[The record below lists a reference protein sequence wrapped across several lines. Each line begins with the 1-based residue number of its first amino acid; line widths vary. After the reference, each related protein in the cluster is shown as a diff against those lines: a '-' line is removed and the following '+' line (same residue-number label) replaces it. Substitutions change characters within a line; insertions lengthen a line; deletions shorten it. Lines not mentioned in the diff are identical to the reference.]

1 MSGHVTLDDLQL
13 SILSIENNQ
22 SDKIEKIVMNSSTF
36 EKFKNNIAHQYK
48 NSPRVLGLLYA
59 GAVFGIAIDINEN
72 CEFPVLIGKT
82 NRHYTLK
89 FVKGYVKNN
98 KLKFISE
105 EK

>member
-36 EKFKNNIAHQYK
+36 EKFKNNIAPQYK
-48 NSPRVLGLLYA
+48 NSPRVLGLF
-59 GAVFGIAIDINEN
+59 AVFGIAIDINEN